1 MRVDI
6 ATEADIPGWLDLAA
20 EVEPL
25 FGPLVHDPIF
35 NRALLKNIRRGTAFC
50 IRENEGPPGSPLMG
64 GLLFSP
70 TRKPVFEIGWFSV
83 ADKWRRHGVGLAL
96 VRRIFDLVTPPAEL
110 IVKTFMEG
118 VEGGGPARV
127 FYARFGFEPAEL
139 LPGQGPYGSTVQV
152 FRQYFR

>member
-50 IRENEGPPGSPLMG
+50 IRENDGPPGSPY
-64 GLLFSP
+64 
-70 TRKPVFEIGWFSV
+70 
-83 ADKWRRHGVGLAL
+83 
-96 VRRIFDLVTPPAEL
+96 IFDLVTPPAEL